1 MPTMVTRDRI
11 IRALTNWLNAST
23 AAGVRFEEWEQEQ
36 TAANERVEAAEK
48 ALKEHLVE
56 QPVFYSEWDIKFDG
70 WNGRENF
77 EYRPDTA
84 WGYYRSKA
92 EVHMP
97 EVPDALKNEYV
108 AACKEQTKVNE
119 ARPPQYSQ
127 QDLLEFEAYL
137 TKYSASKAPAISV
150 PDKVIDG
157 LTVDGWLR
165 D

>member
-1 MPTMVTRDRI
+1 MVTRDRI
-11 IRALTNWLNAST
+11 VRALTNWLNASVSAESKFT
-23 AAGVRFEEWEQEQ
+23 EWEAEND
-36 TAANERVEAAEK
+36 AASERVAAAEK
-48 ALKEHLVE
+48 AIQEYLAA
-56 QPVFYSEWDIKFDG
+56 QPVFYGSWDVKFDG

-77 EYRPDTA
+77 EYSPDTG
-84 WGYYRSKA
+84 GYYRSRA
-92 EVHMP
+92 EVHLP
-97 EVPDALKNEYV
+97 AVPDDLKNEYIT
-108 AACKEQTKVNE
+108 ACKVQIKTSE

>member
-23 AAGVRFEEWEQEQ
+23 TAEAQFTEWQAEND
-36 TAANERVEAAEK
+36 AVAERVEAAEK
-48 ALKEHLVE
+48 ALKEYLAA
-56 QPVFYSEWDIKFDG
+56 QPVFYGDWDVKFDG
-70 WNGRENF
+70 WSGRENF
-77 EYRPDTA
+77 EYSPHTGG
-84 WGYYRSKA
+84 WYRSRA
-92 EVHMP
+92 EVNLP
-97 EVPDALKNEYV
+97 EVPDYLKHEYI
-108 AACKEQTKVNE
+108 AACKAAIKSSE